1 MTILRRPRPTQIWD
15 AGNVPRQAPT
25 AEFVE
30 GGLRMAGS
38 LVSLDELGGHLWS
51 LIDGT
56 RSAPSLARLLAE
68 QQGLPSLQTALDVH
82 ARLES
87 LAEAGAI
94 DWV

>member
-1 MTILRRPRPTQIWD
+1 MTILRRPRPAQIWD

-25 AEFVE
+25 SELVE
-30 GGLRMAGS
+30 GGLRTADS
-38 LVSLDELGGHLWS
+38 LVSLDELGGHLWA

-68 QQGLPSLQTALDVH
+68 QLGLPSLQTALDVH